1 MAEGAVAVAEES
13 LARCFQ
19 AAGESLEGIICL
31 AAVAEFRDTG
41 VAPHLRRISRI
52 SALIA
57 AGLGLATDQVERIRL
72 ASPMHDLG
80 KVAVPSSILLKP
92 AALTPQERKIVE
104 THTLVGAE
112 LLANWSDPL
121 AATARE
127 IALSH
132 HERWDGGGY
141 PQCLRGDR
149 IPLPAR
155 IVCLADV
162 LDALATQRCYKPA
175 YGLDTVREIL
185 KKENGSHFDPDC
197 HAALA
202 SCMDEV
208 VGVYAGACAGSA
220 LGIA

>member
-1 MAEGAVAVAEES
+1 MAEGVVAVAEES
-13 LARCFQ
+13 IFRFVQ
-19 AAGESLEGIICL
+19 APGGSLEGIICL
-31 AAVAEFRDTG
+31 AAVAEFRDAG
-41 VAPHLRRISRI
+41 VAGHLRRISRI
-52 SALIA
+52 AAMIA
-57 AGLGLATDQVERIRL
+57 ARLGLPQDQVERIRL

-112 LLANWSDPL
+112 LLANWSDPV
-121 AATARE
+121 ASTARE

-132 HERWDGGGY
+132 HERWDGAGY

-175 YGLDTVREIL
+175 YDLPTVRDIL
-185 KKENGSHFDPDC
+185 KKENGSHFDPAC

-208 VGVYAGACAGSA
+208 AQIYAGAGSA